1 MKSRLFRMLCLMLL
15 PASAS
20 AIGTLFYSP
29 GERKTH
35 EETAQ
40 VYTINGIV
48 FRGAE
53 KSVVWINGSPVLQ
66 GDPMFPKLGVFR
78 DHVVL
83 DGVNIKVGESKDT
96 PAGPPQLRSQP

>member
-1 MKSRLFRMLCLMLL
+1 MTKRPFRMFCLMLI

-83 DGVNIKVGESKDT
+83 DGMTIKAGESKDI
-96 PAGPPQLRSQP
+96 PAGPDQSGSRQ